1 MIDEQTINRVIRY
14 MRGTPNIRTNVPYYP
29 TKEQENDIKDMFKKL
44 MNENVN
50 KNLSPL
56 NQQTLL
62 EGVYESFANND
73 DYFKAFNFRSDNKH
87 MQGYDN
93 LLKEGEAKRIID
105 IFNSHGIGV
114 DKLKGVPLFTPFDN
128 YVDNEKTVYVKEEIE
143 RPDGKSPYVSLFEI
157 YYNGELIYQW
167 KGRAKG
173 DGDIYANF
181 KQQDEI
187 KQKIKRKSKYMGSYY
202 ISEEELPIKEW
213 VDKNGKTFY
222 TQGSKRISRRYVL

>member
-1 MIDEQTINRVIRY
+1 MIDEQTIDRVMRY

-29 TKEQENDIKDMFKKL
+29 TKEQETDIKDMFKTL
-44 MNENVN
+44 MQQNVN

-62 EGVYESFANND
+62 EGIYESFANDD

-93 LLKEGEAKRIID
+93 ALKNGEAQRIID
-105 IFNSHGIGV
+105 VLNSYGLGA
-114 DKLKGVPLFTPFDN
+114 DKLKGVPLFSPFSN
-128 YVDNEKTVYVKEEIE
+128 YVDNEKTLYVNEEIE
-143 RPDGKSPYVSLFEI
+143 RPEDNSPYISLFEI
-157 YYNGELIYQW
+157 YYNGELIYKW
-167 KGRAKG
+167 SGRANG

-181 KQQDEI
+181 KKQEEV
-187 KQKIKRKSKYMGSYY
+187 KQKTKRKSKYMGSYY

-213 VDKNGKTFY
+213 IDKNGKTFY
-222 TQGSKRISRRYVL
+222 TQGSKRVSARYIL

>member
-1 MIDEQTINRVIRY
+1 MIDEQTIDRVIRY

-29 TKEQENDIKDMFKKL
+29 TKEQEADIKDMFKTL
-44 MNENVN
+44 MQQNVN

-62 EGVYESFANND
+62 EGVYESFANGD

-93 LLKEGEAKRIID
+93 LLKEGEAQRIID
-105 IFNSHGIGV
+105 IFNSHGIGI
-114 DKLKGVPLFTPFDN
+114 DKLKGVPLFAPFDN
-128 YVDNEKTVYVKEEIE
+128 YVDNEKTVYVTEEIE
-143 RPDGKSPYVSLFEI
+143 RPEDNSPYVSLFEI

-173 DGDIYANF
+173 VGDIYANF

-187 KQKIKRKSKYMGSYY
+187 KQKIKRKSKYLGSYY
-202 ISEEELPIKEW
+202 VSEEELPIKQW

-222 TQGSKRISRRYVL
+222 TQGSKRVSVRYLL